1 MVDGTLVLFGTV
13 VFGVLCENF
22 LWVGG
27 FRLLLYSGFCHAVVV
42 TMAGLFWPFGSVVS

>member
-22 LWVGG
+22 LGVGALG
-27 FRLLLYSGFCHAVVV
+27 CFYIQASVMLLL
-42 TMAGLFWPFGSVVS
+42 